1 VSFDPSDP
9 YELDLDKYVKA
20 VERVLPELPVENGNI
35 RFEALWLE
43 TALPEDLL
51 LEILDNYELE
61 LPSNVEQIISDRGQV
76 LHKRRENGRPSGL
89 DAQEEDKVD

>member
-1 VSFDPSDP
+1 MSFDPSDP